1 MFEAS
6 FTDKQIEPQYCIAFL
21 PISVNQQ
28 TSHGNSHQQ
37 NILEVFG
44 INDLVLVLFEKGVE
58 VIKLV
63 ILLNW
68 ELLL

>member
-1 MFEAS
+1 MLISLA
-6 FTDKQIEPQYCIAFL
+6 TD
-21 PISVNQQ
+21 
-28 TSHGNSHQQ
+28 HQQ

-63 ILLNW
+63 ILLN
-68 ELLL
+68 